1 MKDNKKRLNIITCGI
16 FCLFIFGFT
25 IASLVTKPKD
35 YSERERRYLE
45 QMPKFSKE
53 AILKGE
59 FTSKYETYITDQF
72 VGRDQWIRIKT
83 IAERM
88 AGKQDINN
96 VYFAKDGYLIE
107 KVEDKDIDQEQWE
120 KNKKWI
126 AQFLAKYEEKLGKEH
141 VRAILAPT
149 AGYILQE
156 KLPPY
161 APFFDQGIINQ
172 DIRELLEKNVS
183 DKVADELV
191 VDVNQ
196 ALKDKSDEYI
206 YYKTDHHWTSLG
218 AYYAYEVWAKS
229 LGLTP
234 KPLNEYKQT
243 VATSDFYGTVYNKV
257 NTNVSPDKIT
267 LFDDGGEYKVNINMG
282 EKELDSLFDYEQ
294 LDSVDKYSIF
304 LGGNNALV
312 QVTSGNKNGKKLL
325 VVKDSYA
332 HTMVPI
338 LAHHFEEVVLVDL
351 RHLNM
356 EMEAIVDQF
365 GITDVLLLYNDS
377 SVMSDKN
384 LVKLTK

>member
-1 MKDNKKRLNIITCGI
+1 MKNNIKRFNIITSAI

-45 QMPKFSKE
+45 QMPKFSTE
-53 AILKGE
+53 AIFNGE
-59 FTSKYETYITDQF
+59 FTTKYETYITDQF
-72 VGRDQWIRIKT
+72 VGRDQWIRVKT
-83 IAERM
+83 VAERLT
-88 AGKQDINN
+88 GKQDINN

-107 KVEDKDIDQEQWE
+107 KVEDKDIDWEQWE
-120 KNKKWI
+120 KNKNWI
-126 AQFLAKYEEKLGKEH
+126 AQFLTKYEEKLGKEH
-141 VRAILAPT
+141 VRALLAPT
-149 AGYILQE
+149 AGYVLHE

-161 APFFDQGIINQ
+161 APFFNQGIINQ
-172 DIRELLEKNVS
+172 DIRELLEKNLS
-183 DKVADELV
+183 KEIANELV

-196 ALKDKSDEYI
+196 TLKDKSNEDI

-229 LGLTP
+229 IGLEP
-234 KPLNEYKQT
+234 KSLNEYKQI

-257 NTNVSPDKIT
+257 NTSVSPDKIIV
-267 LFDDGGEYKVNINMG
+267 FDDGEEYSVSINMG
-282 EKELDSLFDYEQ
+282 EKKLDSMFDYEQ
-294 LDSVDKYSIF
+294 LDGVDKYSIF
-304 LGGNNALV
+304 LGGNNAMV

-338 LAHHFEEVVLVDL
+338 LAHHFEEVILIDL

-356 EMEAIVDQF
+356 GVEAIVDQF
-365 GITDVLLLYNDS
+365 DITDVLVLYNDS
-377 SVMSDKN
+377 TVMSDKN
-384 LVKLTK
+384 LVKLTN

>member
-1 MKDNKKRLNIITCGI
+1 MKKRLNIITCAV
-16 FCLFIFGFT
+16 FCVFIFGFT
-25 IASLVTKPKD
+25 IASLVTKPKE

-45 QMPKFSKE
+45 QMPKFSKQ
-53 AILKGE
+53 ALINGE

-72 VGRDQWIRIKT
+72 VGRDKWIRIKT
-83 IAERM
+83 AVERM

-107 KVEDKDIDQEQWE
+107 KVEEQDLDLEQWE
-120 KNKKWI
+120 KNKKWL
-126 AQFLAKYEEKLGKEH
+126 ADFLVKYEEKLGKDH
-141 VRAILAPT
+141 VRALFIPT
-149 AGYILQE
+149 AGYVLKE
-156 KLPPY
+156 KLPAY
-161 APFFDQGIINQ
+161 APFYDQGIINQ
-172 DIRELLEKNVS
+172 EIRELIGKKAS
-183 DKVADELV
+183 DELAGELV

-218 AYYAYEVWAKS
+218 AYYAYEVLANS

-234 KPLNEYKQT
+234 KPLEEYKQT
-243 VATSDFYGTVYNKV
+243 IAASDFYGTVYNKV

-267 LFDDGGEYKVNINMG
+267 LFDDGQDYNVSINMG
-282 EKELDSLFDYEQ
+282 EKELNSLFDYEQ
-294 LDSVDKYSIF
+294 LEGVDKYSIF
-304 LGGNNALV
+304 LGGNNAMT
-312 QVTSGNKNGKKLL
+312 QVMTSNKNGKKLL

-351 RHLNM
+351 RYLNM
-356 EMEAIVDQF
+356 GMEEIVDQL

-377 SVMSDKN
+377 TVMSDKN
-384 LVKLTK
+384 LVKLGK

>member
-1 MKDNKKRLNIITCGI
+1 MKDNKKRLNIITCAT
-16 FCLFIFGFT
+16 FCIFIFGFT

-35 YSERERRYLE
+35 YSKRERRYLE
-45 QMPKFSKE
+45 QMPKLSKE
-53 AILKGE
+53 AIFNGD

-72 VGRDQWIRIKT
+72 VGRDEWIRVKT
-83 IAERM
+83 IAERLT
-88 AGKQDINN
+88 GKQDINE

-107 KVEDKDIDQEQWE
+107 KVEEQDVDLEQWE
-120 KNKKWI
+120 KNKRWI
-126 AQFLAKYEEKLGKEH
+126 AQFLTKYEEKLGKEH
-141 VRAILAPT
+141 VRALLVPT
-149 AGYILQE
+149 AGYILQD

-161 APFFDQGIINQ
+161 APFFDQGIIN
-172 DIRELLEKNVS
+172 DGLRELLEKDVTEE
-183 DKVADELV
+183 VAKELV

-196 ALKDKSDEYI
+196 TLKDKSDEDI
-206 YYKTDHHWTSLG
+206 YYRTDHHWTSLG

-234 KPLNEYKQT
+234 KPLEEYKQI

-267 LFDDGGEYKVNINMG
+267 LYDDGGEYSVSINMG
-282 EKELDSLFDYEQ
+282 EKALDSMFDYEQ
-294 LDSVDKYSIF
+294 LDGVDKYSIF
-304 LGGNNALV
+304 LGGNNAMV
-312 QVTSGNKNGKKLL
+312 QVTSENKNGKKLL

-356 EMEAIVDQF
+356 GLDSIVDQF
-365 GITDVLLLYNDS
+365 GITDVLVQYNDS
-377 SVMSDKN
+377 TVMSDKN

>member
-1 MKDNKKRLNIITCGI
+1 MKKRLNILTCVI
-16 FCLFIFGFT
+16 FCIFIFGFT
-25 IASLVTKPKD
+25 IASLVTKPKE

-45 QMPKFSKE
+45 QMPKLSKE
-53 AILKGE
+53 TFLNGE

-83 IAERM
+83 IVERM

-107 KVEDKDIDQEQWE
+107 KVEEQDLDLEQWE
-120 KNKKWI
+120 KNKKWLSD
-126 AQFLAKYEEKLGKEH
+126 FLVKYEEKLGKEH
-141 VRAILAPT
+141 VRALFVPT
-149 AGYILQE
+149 AGYVLEE

-161 APFFDQGIINQ
+161 APFINQGIINQ
-172 DIRELLEKNVS
+172 EIRELVGKKVS
-183 DKVADELV
+183 DEIASQLI

-196 ALKDKSDEYI
+196 NLKDKSYEYI

-234 KPLNEYKQT
+234 KPLEEYKQV
-243 VATSDFYGTVYNKV
+243 VATSDFYGTIYNKV
-257 NTNVSPDKIT
+257 NTNVSPDQIT
-267 LFDDGGEYKVNINMG
+267 LFDDGQDYTVSINMG
-282 EKELDSLFDYEQ
+282 EKELNSMFDYEQ
-294 LDSVDKYSIF
+294 LESVDKYSIF
-304 LGGNNALV
+304 LGGNNAMT
-312 QVTSGNKNGKKLL
+312 QVTSSNKNGKKLL

-351 RHLNM
+351 RYLNM
-356 EMEAIVDQF
+356 GLEEIVDQF

-377 SVMSDKN
+377 TVMSDKN
-384 LVKLTK
+384 LVKLGK